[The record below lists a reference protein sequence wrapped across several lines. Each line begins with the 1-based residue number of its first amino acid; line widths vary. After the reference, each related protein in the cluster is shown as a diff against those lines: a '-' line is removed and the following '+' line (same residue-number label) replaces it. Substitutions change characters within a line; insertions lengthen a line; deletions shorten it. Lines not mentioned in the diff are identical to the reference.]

1 MTLARYFSTHR
12 PLIAL
17 ALVCVFVLLLIQVAG
32 LSRQQAMDNL
42 QQKTLADMNRYMLN
56 LQQTLDRY
64 KDLPRLLSTHSELIN
79 TLLYGTSHDAKM
91 RANLYLEQ
99 VNNVIGASDTYLMNA
114 EGVTISASNW
124 SSDASFVGRDFGFR
138 PYFQDAIQGRAGR
151 YFALGTTSKKR
162 GYFFSY
168 PVEHRGKIMGAVV
181 VKIDLNEIET
191 DWNDVSTDLIVSDDD
206 GVIFISTRKDWKFH
220 TLTPLSEADAQRIY
234 RSMRY
239 GDYPLTS
246 LDIIKREQRDDGS
259 QLITLVDAETVRNS
273 ALDGLKSGE
282 FLLQSTAVTGA
293 GFTVSI
299 LASMKPVQ
307 KQVIN
312 AVMLAAF
319 VYIALVLLVMVVIS
333 RRRIVKERARFK
345 QRELQ
350 SLERNESRIRGIIDN
365 TQAGLITLDK
375 DGRVESFNRTAEKLF
390 GYNEEGVK
398 HQYFSLFLSEAD
410 RPVCWQ
416 HITQA
421 ALAELSDLVIEASGK
436 RQNGTYFP
444 IELTIGKMPREN
456 SLHFIVTIHDITQR
470 KEYELALKN
479 SQAELESRVRERTVD
494 LTCANNKLREE
505 IDLHKNT
512 QNELI
517 QTAKLAVLGQM
528 SAGINHELNQ
538 PLTAIRAYADNAR
551 QFLKMDRL
559 EPVGT
564 NLAEISQLTERMAK
578 IIHPLK
584 EFARKTNGQAESVSM
599 KSVKDGAMS
608 IMYGRLGREKVLI
621 SWPKRLE
628 SSYVLGDIVRIEQ
641 VMVNLIGN
649 AMHAMENLEDKKIDI
664 TLTYKDAKQVLQIR
678 DYGPGIPDEEL
689 ERVFEPFYTTK
700 KAGQGLGL
708 GLSISYRIIDSLGG
722 ALSVAN
728 HPEGGAVFTLS
739 LPVDPNRDFSQ
750 QLTSI

>member
-1 MTLARYFSTHR
+1 MILARYFLTYR
-12 PLIAL
+12 PLIIL
-17 ALVCVFVLLLIQVAG
+17 FFVCGFILLLIQVAS
-32 LSRQQAMDNL
+32 LSRQQAMGNL

-79 TLLYGTSHDAKM
+79 TLLYSSSHDAKM

-99 VNNVIGASDTYLMNA
+99 VNDVIGASDTYLMNA
-114 EGVTISASNW
+114 EGLTVSASNW
-124 SSDASFVGRDFGFR
+124 SKEDSFVGRDFAFR
-138 PYFQDAIQGRAGR
+138 PYFKDAIQGRSGR

-220 TLTPLSEADAQRIY
+220 TLSPLPEADAQRIY

-259 QLITLVDAETVRNS
+259 QLITLVDAETVRNA
-273 ALDGLKSGE
+273 ALEGIKSGE
-282 FLLQSTAVTGA
+282 FLFQSTPVEGA

-299 LASMKPVQ
+299 LASMKPVH
-307 KQVIN
+307 KQVLN

-319 VYIALVLLVMVVIS
+319 VYIALVLLVMVVAS
-333 RRRIVKERARFK
+333 RRRIIKERARFK
-345 QRELQ
+345 LREMQ
-350 SLERNESRIRGIIDN
+350 TLEKNESRVRDIIDN

-375 DGRVESFNRTAEKLF
+375 EGRVESFNRTAEKLF
-390 GYNEEGVK
+390 DYSEEDVK

-410 RPVCWQ
+410 HPVCWQ
-416 HITQA
+416 HIAQA
-421 ALAELSDLVIEASGK
+421 SLNESPDLLIEASGL
-436 RQNGTYFP
+436 RRDGSFFP
-444 IELTIGKMPREN
+444 IEVTIGKMQKEDTER
-456 SLHFIVTIHDITQR
+456 FIVTIHDITQR
-470 KEYELALKN
+470 KEYELALQN
-479 SQAELESRVRERTVD
+479 SQIELERRVRERTMD
-494 LTCANNKLREE
+494 LTYANEKIREE
-505 IDLHKNT
+505 MDLHKNT

-559 EPVGT
+559 ESVAT
-564 NLAEISQLTERMAK
+564 NLSEISQLTERMAK

-584 EFARKTNGQAESVSM
+584 EFARKTSGQAESVSM
-599 KSVKDGAMS
+599 KSVKEGAMS
-608 IMYGRLGREKVLI
+608 IMYGRLGREKVSI
-621 SWPKRLE
+621 NWPQKLE
-628 SSYVLGDIVRIEQ
+628 SCYVLGDIVRIEQ
-641 VMVNLIGN
+641 VMVNLISN
-649 AMHAMENLEDKKIDI
+649 AIQAMEAQADKKIDI
-664 TLTYKDAKQVLQIR
+664 LLSYQDSKQILQVR
-678 DYGPGIPDEEL
+678 DYGPGIPEGEL

-722 ALSVAN
+722 ELSVTN
-728 HPEGGAVFTLS
+728 HPEGGAVFTLA
-739 LPVDPNRDFSQ
+739 LPADPDRDLHQ
-750 QLTSI
+750 QLTSL

>member
-1 MTLARYFSTHR
+1 MARYFSTYR
-12 PLIAL
+12 PWVAVAL
-17 ALVCVFVLLLIQVAG
+17 TCVFILLLIQVAS
-32 LSRQQAMDNL
+32 LSRQQALNSL

-79 TLLYGTSHDAKM
+79 TLLYDSSNDAQM

-99 VNNVIGASDTYLMNA
+99 VNDVIGASDTYLMNA
-114 EGVTISASNW
+114 QGSTVSASNW
-124 SSDASFVGRDFGFR
+124 SKDASFVGRDFSFR

-168 PVEHRGKIMGAVV
+168 PVEHRGRILGAVI

-191 DWNDVSTDLIVSDDD
+191 DWNDVSTDLVVSDDD

-220 TLTPLSEADAQRIY
+220 TLTPLAPQDAQRIY
-234 RSMRY
+234 QSLRY

-246 LDIIKREQRDDGS
+246 LDIIKRSQRDDGS
-259 QLITLVDAETVRNS
+259 QLITLIDGGNVSNA
-273 ALDGLKSGE
+273 ALDGIKTGE
-282 FLLQSTAVTGA
+282 YLLQSTEVDGA

-299 LASMKPVQ
+299 LANMKPVQ
-307 KQVIN
+307 RQVLN
-312 AVMLAAF
+312 AIMLAAF
-319 VYIALVLLVMVVIS
+319 VYLALVLLVMVVIA
-333 RRRIVKERARFK
+333 RRRIVKERTRFK

-350 SLERNESRIRGIIDN
+350 TLEKNESRIRDIIDN
-365 TQAGLITLDK
+365 TQAGLITLDSE
-375 DGRVESFNRTAEKLF
+375 GRVDSFNRTAEKLF
-390 GYNEEGVK
+390 GYNEERVK
-398 HQYFSLFLSEAD
+398 HQFFSLFLSQED

-421 ALAELSDLVIEASGK
+421 AVAEVPDLMIEASGK
-436 RQNGTYFP
+436 RQSGTYFP
-444 IELTIGKMPREN
+444 IEITIGKMQRGDV
-456 SLHFIVTIHDITQR
+456 LRFVVTIHDITQR
-470 KEYELALKN
+470 KEYELALQN
-479 SQAELESRVRERTVD
+479 SQTELESRVHERTSD
-494 LTCANNKLREE
+494 LTYANAKLREE
-505 IDLHKNT
+505 MDQHKNT

-551 QFLKMDRL
+551 QFLKLDRL

-584 EFARKTNGQAESVSM
+584 EFARKTSGHAETVCM

-608 IMYGRLGREKVLI
+608 IMYGRLSREQVSI
-621 SWPKRLE
+621 SWPSDLE
-628 SSYVLGDIVRIEQ
+628 SCFVLGDIVRIEQ
-641 VMVNLIGN
+641 VMVNLIAN
-649 AMHAMENLEDKKIDI
+649 AIQAMESLEDKRIDI
-664 TLTYKDAKQVLQIR
+664 TLEPHNNKQVLLIR
-678 DYGPGIPDEEL
+678 DYGPGIPEDEL

-722 ALSVAN
+722 GLSVSN
-728 HPEGGAVFTLS
+728 HPQGGALFKLS
-739 LPVDPNRDFSQ
+739 LPTDPHKGIDQ

>member
-1 MTLARYFSTHR
+1 M
-12 PLIAL
+12 AL
-17 ALVCVFVLLLIQVAG
+17 TCVFILLLIQAAS
-32 LSRQQAMDNL
+32 LSRQQALNNL

-79 TLLYGTSHDAKM
+79 TLLYDSSNDAQM

-99 VNNVIGASDTYLMNA
+99 VNDVIGASDTYLMNA
-114 EGVTISASNW
+114 QGSTVSASNW
-124 SSDASFVGRDFGFR
+124 SKEASFVGRDFSFR

-168 PVEHRGKIMGAVV
+168 PVEHRGRIIGAVI

-191 DWNDVSTDLIVSDDD
+191 DWNDVSTDLVVSDDD

-220 TLTPLSEADAQRIY
+220 TLTPLAPLDAQRIY
-234 RSMRY
+234 QSLRY

-246 LDIIKREQRDDGS
+246 LDIIKRSARDDGS
-259 QLITLVDAETVRNS
+259 QLITLIDSGDVSNT
-273 ALDGLKSGE
+273 ALDGIKTGE
-282 FLLQSTAVTGA
+282 YLLQSTVVDGA

-307 KQVIN
+307 RQVLN
-312 AVMLAAF
+312 AIMLAAF
-319 VYIALVLLVMVVIS
+319 VYLAMVLLVMVIIS

-350 SLERNESRIRGIIDN
+350 ALEKNESRIRDIIDN
-365 TQAGLITLDK
+365 TQAGLITLDSE
-375 DGRVESFNRTAEKLF
+375 GRVDSFNRTAEKLF
-390 GYNEEGVK
+390 GYNEERVK
-398 HQYFSLFLSEAD
+398 HQYFSLFLSQED

-421 ALAELSDLVIEASGK
+421 SVAEVPDLMIEASGK
-436 RQNGTYFP
+436 RQSGTYFP
-444 IELTIGKMPREN
+444 IEITIGKMQRGDV
-456 SLHFIVTIHDITQR
+456 LRFVVTIHDITQR
-470 KEYELALKN
+470 KEYELALQN
-479 SQAELESRVRERTVD
+479 SQAELESRVHERTSD
-494 LTCANNKLREE
+494 LTYANAKLREE
-505 IDLHKNT
+505 MDLHKNT

-538 PLTAIRAYADNAR
+538 PLTAIRAYADNAQ
-551 QFLKMDRL
+551 QFLKLDRL

-584 EFARKTNGQAESVSM
+584 EFARKTSGHAETVCM

-608 IMYGRLGREKVLI
+608 IMYGRLSREQVSI
-621 SWPKRLE
+621 SWPSSLE
-628 SSYVLGDIVRIEQ
+628 SCFVLGDIVRIEQ
-641 VMVNLIGN
+641 VMVNLIAN
-649 AMHAMENLEDKKIDI
+649 AIQAMESLEDKRIDI
-664 TLTYKDAKQVLQIR
+664 TLESCNNEQALLVR
-678 DYGPGIPDEEL
+678 DYGPGIPEDEL
-689 ERVFEPFYTTK
+689 GRVFEPFYTTK

-722 ALSVAN
+722 DLSVSN
-728 HPEGGAVFTLS
+728 HPQGGAVFRLS
-739 LPVDPNRDFSQ
+739 LPTDPYQGIDQ
-750 QLTSI
+750 QLTSR